1 MSTIEE
7 IEAEIER
14 LPRDQ
19 FFRLLT
25 WLRGR
30 FEDEW
35 DREFEADV
43 KAGKLGQ
50 FASEAFAEYRAGRTK
65 PFPTN
70 E

>member
-7 IEAEIER
+7 IEAAIER

-19 FFRLLT
+19 FFTLLT

-30 FEDEW
+30 FADEW
-35 DREFEADV
+35 DREIEADM
-43 KAGKLGQ
+43 KAGKLDQ
-50 FASEAFAEYRAGRTK
+50 LASEALAEYRAGQTK